1 VISRTVLILL
11 ASVLLAATHDPEI
24 RYFTN
29 VREVQISAP
38 DKQNYVVIDSE
49 IWGHARPDLA
59 DIRLFDGATQVPY
72 ILEEQKPRTAT
83 VEQRAGLLNLGT
95 VGDHT
100 EFDLDVGSVP
110 QYDHV
115 RFQIDAKD
123 FVATALLFGRDSL
136 NQKSRTQ
143 LGPSTLY
150 DFSREKLGSNLVV
163 QLPTSS
169 FRYLHVQFTPGL
181 RPEQFKSAAVFDVQ
195 EKRANWTKVGN
206 CRQPEQLVKKTAV
219 TCSLAPGVP
228 LDRIHFEVTPEQVNF
243 RRNVSVSASDVQ
255 IANGDISR
263 VRVNRGGTQVL
274 SEQTFVE
281 VPTPTDKRD
290 VTVTIANGDD
300 PPLKV
305 ANVEPLALERRIYF
319 DPSGKSFLKL
329 YYGDPKLEPAIY
341 DYAKFFQEDPAAA
354 VAQLGAGLH
363 NAEYTGRPDERPWS
377 ERHKA
382 VLWAAMLLA
391 VAVLAILVLRGFAA
405 KPTAQA

>member
-1 VISRTVLILL
+1 LIGRAALLLCISLL
-11 ASVLLAATHDPEI
+11 MTATHDPDI

-29 VREVQISAP
+29 VREVQMSAS
-38 DKQNYVVIDSE
+38 DKQNYVVVDSD

-59 DIRLFDGATQVPY
+59 DIRLYDGVTQVPY

-83 VEQRAGLLNLGT
+83 VEQKAAMLNLGT

-100 EFDLDVGSVP
+100 ELDLDVGGAQP
-110 QYDHV
+110 YDRV

-136 NQKSRTQ
+136 NRKSRTQ

-195 EKRANWTKVGN
+195 EKLANWTKAGI
-206 CRQPEQLVKKTAV
+206 CRQPEQLARNTVV
-219 TCSLAPGVP
+219 TCSLPPGIP
-228 LDRIHFEVTPEQVNF
+228 LDRIQFEVAPEQVNF
-243 RRNVSVSASDVQ
+243 RRNVSVSAGEVQ

-263 VRVNRGGTQVL
+263 VRVNRDGRQIL
-274 SEQTFVE
+274 SEQMFVD
-281 VPTPTDKRD
+281 VPAATEKRD
-290 VTVTIANGDD
+290 FTVTVANGDD
-300 PPLKV
+300 PPLKLLKL
-305 ANVEPLALERRIYF
+305 EPLALERRIYF
-319 DPSGKSFLKL
+319 DPSGRSSLKL

-341 DYAKFFQEDPAAA
+341 DYAKFFQEDPAA
-354 VAQLGAGLH
+354 VQAQLGPGMN
-363 NAEYTGRPDERPWS
+363 NAEYAARPDGRPWS
-377 ERHKA
+377 ERHET
-382 VLWAAMLLA
+382 VLWAAMILA
-391 VAVLAILVLRGFAA
+391 VAVLAILALRGFAA